1 MNARK
6 PEGTLRRG
14 WTTGAC
20 AAAAAVA
27 ALKALLSGHFPR
39 NVTIHLPRGQK
50 PNFTLFQTQML
61 NGAARASVIKDAGDD
76 PDITH
81 GAEVVV
87 EVRFANT
94 GNGITFQA
102 GEGVGTVTLPGLPL
116 PVGEP
121 AINPAPRQI
130 IADNLRRIAKE
141 FDSKLDLIV
150 RISIPGGEILA
161 EKTMNGRL
169 GIQGGLS
176 ILGTTGI
183 VIPYSCASWINSI
196 HRGIDVARANGIDHL
211 IAATGSSSETAI
223 RNQLEILD
231 IALIDMGD
239 FAGGMLKYLRSHPVS
254 RLTIAGGFAKLTK
267 FAQGNMDLHSG
278 RSSVNFIRLAETLEA
293 AGANLD
299 DVEAA
304 RQANTAM
311 AVLEIASR
319 SHLPLADLIA
329 AGARET
335 ARAILSGGTE
345 IEVFIFDRQ
354 GCKVGHAI

>member
-1 MNARK
+1 MNTRK
-6 PEGTLRRG
+6 PEGNLRRG

-20 AAAAAVA
+20 AAAAATA
-27 ALKALLSGHFPR
+27 ALKALLSGEFPT
-39 NVTIHLPRGQK
+39 NVTIHLPRGQN
-50 PNFTLFQTQML
+50 PNFPIFQRQMID
-61 NGAARASVIKDAGDD
+61 GVARASVIKDAGDD

-81 GAEVVV
+81 GAEIVA
-87 EVRFANT
+87 EVQFANL
-94 GNGITFQA
+94 GNNITFLA

-116 PVGEP
+116 PIGEP

-130 IADNLRRIAKE
+130 IADNLKRIAGK
-141 FDSKLDLIV
+141 FDNKLDLIV

-176 ILGTTGI
+176 ILGTTGV
-183 VIPYSCASWINSI
+183 VIPYSCASWIHSI

-211 IAATGSSSETAI
+211 TAATGSSSESAI
-223 RNQLEILD
+223 RNQFQILD

-239 FAGGMLKYLRSHPVS
+239 FAGGMLKYLRTHPVS

-267 FAQGNMDLHSG
+267 LAQGNMDLHSG
-278 RSSVNFIRLAETLEA
+278 RSSINFIRLAETLKT
-293 AGANLD
+293 AGGNCEEI
-299 DVEAA
+299 EAA
-304 RQANTAM
+304 RRANTAM

-319 SHLPLADLIA
+319 SRLPLADLIA

-345 IEVFIFDRQ
+345 IEVIIFNRK